1 MKIIIAGY
9 GPVGQAMHHAL
20 DLRRDVEV
28 FIDDPKLGY
37 TYTPN
42 TYNNSRESGITPP
55 DGVIVCVAT
64 PPTEDGDG
72 RCNTQH
78 VEDVLEKYY
87 GARVLIKSTVDPL
100 WLSYNT
106 ETNVT
111 FSPEF
116 LRGTIGSDP
125 TQEFMDSEFAIYG
138 GGDMRWWYELFKP
151 VLPKCN
157 NVKFCSLEQAAF
169 AKYVEN
175 CFLATKV
182 TFFNQMREIYDAMQF
197 NDFDVMVDAISV
209 DPRIG
214 FSHTQVPGPDG
225 QLGYG
230 GHCLPKDMSAMI
242 CAALD
247 VDADPSFLINVQ
259 QANKRYRNE

>member
-9 GPVGQAMHHAL
+9 GPVGQAMHYAL
-20 DLRRDVEV
+20 EQRGDCEI

-37 TYTPN
+37 IYN
-42 TYNNSRESGITPP
+42 HGEYNNSRASGITPP
-55 DGVIVCVAT
+55 DGVIICVAT
-64 PPTEDGDG
+64 PAMEDG
-72 RCNTQH
+72 RCNTEH
-78 VEDVLEKYY
+78 VNDVCEKYH
-87 GARVLIKSTVDPL
+87 GTRTLIKSTVDPY
-100 WLSYNT
+100 WLSFNSEKY
-106 ETNVT
+106 VT

-116 LRGTIGSDP
+116 LRGTIGSNP

-138 GGDMRWWYELFKP
+138 GGEMRWWYELFKP
-151 VLPKCN
+151 VLTKCH

-182 TFFNQMREIYDAMQF
+182 TFFNQMKEIYDKMGF
-197 NDFDVMVDAISV
+197 EDFDVMVDAISV

-225 QLGYG
+225 KNGYG
-230 GHCLPKDMSAMI
+230 GHCLPKDMSAMVM
-242 CAALD
+242 AALD
-247 VDADPSFLINVQ
+247 ADADPHFLINVE
-259 QANKRYRNE
+259 QANRRYRS